1 MDFNRIALKSYLRS
15 SGEIRRTGQKVISKQ
30 KEKTVDRG
38 HVKGTALCQG
48 KHFSNK
54 LSAKDTDKSLGMEGA
69 GERQDVFL
77 QVINTNQV

>member
-1 MDFNRIALKSYLRS
+1 MGRS
-15 SGEIRRTGQKVISKQ
+15 EGTGQKVISKQ
-30 KEKTVDRG
+30 KEKTVDWG